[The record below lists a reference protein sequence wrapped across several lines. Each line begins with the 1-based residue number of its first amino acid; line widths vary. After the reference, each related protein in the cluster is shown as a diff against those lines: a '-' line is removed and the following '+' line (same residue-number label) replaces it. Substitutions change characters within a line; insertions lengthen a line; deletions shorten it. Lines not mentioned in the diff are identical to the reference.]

1 MSELERDITF
11 ELVGVVPHKVIVK
24 VKERLKIGANLDAEL
39 DEASEQCG
47 FYASL
52 AEKAETKHQR
62 IELSYKIWRAGE
74 ETKKFAQLDS
84 AGEKKFT
91 KDQMTSYIRGTVEY
105 KNRQLDM
112 IDMDEKRRVLKA
124 LAKAFYT
131 KSELI
136 RTKCSNKRRVASER
150 YGNG

>member
-1 MSELERDITF
+1 MSEERDITF
-11 ELVGVVPHKVIVK
+11 ELVGVVPNRVIIK
-24 VKERLKIGANLDAEL
+24 VKEKLKIGANLDAEL

-52 AEKAETKHQR
+52 AEKAETKFQR
-62 IELSYKIWRAGE
+62 IELSYKIWRANE
-74 ETKKFAQLDS
+74 ETKKLEELEES
-84 AGEKKFT
+84 GGKKFT
-91 KDQMTSYIRGTVEY
+91 KDQMTSYIRGTTTY
-105 KNRQLDM
+105 KEKQLLM

-136 RTKCSNKRRVASER
+136 RTKCSNKRKVS
-150 YGNG
+150 

>member
-1 MSELERDITF
+1 MSEVNDVTF
-11 ELVGVVPHKVIVK
+11 TLVGVVPHKVIVK
-24 VKERLKIGANLDAEL
+24 VKEQLKITADLDGEL
-39 DEASEQCG
+39 DKASEQCG

-62 IELSYKIWRAGE
+62 MELSYKIWRANE
-74 ETKKFAQLDS
+74 ETKKFSEMDQ

-91 KDQMTSYIRGTVEY
+91 KDQMTSYIRGTLTY
-105 KNRQLDM
+105 KNKQLDM

-136 RTKCSNKRRVASER
+136 RTKCSNKRKALHER
-150 YGNG
+150 